1 MTRYITTTI
10 TVSIHPEGENPIYG
24 DRATHVS
31 VEDEAGGGF
40 LVIKQHGDSHEPGT
54 VRLDP
59 EELDAVA
66 AAAKELISKY
76 PKESEE

>member
-31 VEDEAGGGF
+31 VDDEAGGGF
-40 LVIKQHGDSHEPGT
+40 LVIKQHGDSLE
-54 VRLDP
+54 
-59 EELDAVA
+59 
-66 AAAKELISKY
+66 
-76 PKESEE
+76 